1 MAKNR
6 EFYRG
11 QKKRRNYALIPFVVG
26 LALVMLVVVAFYGLQ
41 KYVVIT
47 KDGVDVVLPG
57 EEGQSGALLPG
68 EEPAAPEDGQ
78 NSKLRE
84 FEAVP
89 TDLIFDEPDYSRVTA
104 RAGRSAK
111 PLRAIYIAAEDVN
124 RDNLLAR
131 ADQLNS
137 GNALVLEMKPRSGYL
152 LWVSQAEQAQKYTL
166 YVENQLT
173 ANMDAMIRELR
184 SYAEE
189 AEKEIWLVAQISCC
203 VDGLLATR
211 APDFA
216 LRTASGADYADETGY
231 WLDPY
236 NPELRKYII
245 ELVRELYDLG
255 FDEVILA
262 DVMHPVPE
270 TKEGETPMTFLYTRE
285 MSAAPSPINAIC
297 GFALYLANQLE
308 DRPEGKL
315 LSIYLDTPRSLVRY
329 DEGTGQNGV
338 LFFKLY
344 DRIYYRTDRY
354 TYTYNFND
362 IEGNVTLGSANDRFV
377 PVVINYL
384 PDNSSWVYIED
395 LPEETD

>member
-11 QKKRRNYALIPFVVG
+11 QKKRRNYALIPFVIG
-26 LALVMLVVVAFYGLQ
+26 LALITLIVVAFYGLQ

-47 KDGVDVVLPG
+47 KDGVQIVMPWDEPEAEVD
-57 EEGQSGALLPG
+57 EEGH
-68 EEPAAPEDGQ
+68 EI
-78 NSKLRE
+78 RE
-84 FEAVP
+84 FEEVE
-89 TDLIFDEPDYSRVTA
+89 TQLVFDEPDYSRITA
-104 RAGRSAK
+104 RAGRKAQ
-111 PLRAIYIAAEDVN
+111 PMRAIYIAAEDVN
-124 RDNLLAR
+124 RENLLRR
-131 ADQLNS
+131 AEQLNS

-152 LWVSQAEQAQKYTL
+152 LWVSNTELAQQYSLSVVNELTSDMPGMLQELRDYAAEQDK
-166 YVENQLT
+166 
-173 ANMDAMIRELR
+173 D
-184 SYAEE
+184 
-189 AEKEIWLVAQISCC
+189 IWLVAQISCC

-211 APDFA
+211 TTDFA
-216 LRTASGADYADETGY
+216 LRTASGADYVDETGY

-236 NPELRKYII
+236 NAVLRRYIVA
-245 ELVRELYDLG
+245 LVQELYDMG

-270 TKEGETPMTFLYTRE
+270 TREGETPVFIYTRE

-297 GFALYLANQLE
+297 GFALYAANQLE
-308 DRPEGKL
+308 EREDGKL

-354 TYTYNFND
+354 TYTYNYTD
-362 IEGNVTLGSANDRFV
+362 IENSVTIGSPHDRFV

-384 PDNSSWVYIED
+384 PENSSWVYIED
-395 LPEETD
+395 LPEETE

>member
-11 QKKRRNYALIPFVVG
+11 QKKRRNYALIPFVIG
-26 LALVMLVVVAFYGLQ
+26 LALITLIVVAFYGLQ

-47 KDGVDVVLPG
+47 KDGVQIVMPWEEQETEVD
-57 EEGQSGALLPG
+57 EEGH
-68 EEPAAPEDGQ
+68 EI
-78 NSKLRE
+78 RE
-84 FEAVP
+84 FEEVE
-89 TDLIFDEPDYSRVTA
+89 TQLVFDEPDYSRITA
-104 RAGRSAK
+104 RAGRKAR
-111 PLRAIYIAAEDVN
+111 PMRAIYIAAEDVN
-124 RDNLLAR
+124 RENLLRR
-131 ADQLNS
+131 AEQLNS

-152 LWVSQAEQAQKYTL
+152 LWVSDTELAQQYSLSVVNELTSDMPGMLQELRDYAAEQDK
-166 YVENQLT
+166 
-173 ANMDAMIRELR
+173 D
-184 SYAEE
+184 
-189 AEKEIWLVAQISCC
+189 IWLVAQISCC

-211 APDFA
+211 TTDFA
-216 LRTASGADYADETGY
+216 LRTASGADYVDETGY

-236 NPELRKYII
+236 NAVLRRYIVA
-245 ELVRELYDLG
+245 LVQELYDMG

-270 TKEGETPMTFLYTRE
+270 TREGETPVFIYTRE

-297 GFALYLANQLE
+297 GFALYAANQLE
-308 DRPEGKL
+308 EREDGKL

-344 DRIYYRTDRY
+344 DRVYYRTDRY
-354 TYTYNFND
+354 TYTYNYSD
-362 IEGNVTLGSANDRFV
+362 IEPNVTIGSAKDRFV

-384 PDNSSWVYIED
+384 PDNTSWVYIED
-395 LPEETD
+395 LPEETE

>member
-11 QKKRRNYALIPFVVG
+11 QKKKRNFALIPFVVG
-26 LALVMLVVVAFYGLQ
+26 LALIALVVVAFYGLQ

-47 KDGVDVVLPG
+47 KDGVQVVLPG
-57 EEGQSGALLPG
+57 EEQEKPLD
-68 EEPAAPEDGQ
+68 PESSQ
-78 NSKLRE
+78 ERE
-84 FEAVP
+84 FASVP
-89 TDLIFDEPDYSRVTA
+89 VDLIFDEPDYSRITA
-104 RAGRSAK
+104 RAGRQAK
-111 PLRAIYIAAEDVN
+111 PMRAIYIAAEDVN
-124 RDNLLAR
+124 RENLLKR
-131 ADQLNS
+131 AEQLNS

-152 LWVSQAEQAQKYTL
+152 LWVSDTELAQQYSLSVVNELTSDMPGMLQELRDYAAEQDK
-166 YVENQLT
+166 
-173 ANMDAMIRELR
+173 D
-184 SYAEE
+184 
-189 AEKEIWLVAQISCC
+189 IWLVAQISCC

-211 APDFA
+211 TTDFA
-216 LRTASGADYADETGY
+216 LRTASGADYVDETGY

-236 NPELRKYII
+236 NAVLRRYIVA
-245 ELVRELYDLG
+245 LVQELYDMG

-270 TKEGETPMTFLYTRE
+270 TREGETPVFIYTRE

-297 GFALYLANQLE
+297 GFALYVANQLE
-308 DRPEGKL
+308 DRPEGRQ
-315 LSIYLDTPRSLVRY
+315 LSIYLDTARSLVRY

-354 TYTYNFND
+354 TYTYNYTD
-362 IEGNVTLGSANDRFV
+362 IESNVTLGNPHDRFV

-384 PDNSSWVYIED
+384 PDNTSWVYIED
-395 LPEETD
+395 LPETTE

>member
-6 EFYRG
+6 EFYKG
-11 QKKRRNYALIPFVVG
+11 QRKRRNYALIPFVVG
-26 LALVMLVVVAFYGLQ
+26 LALIMVMVVAFYGLQ

-47 KDGVDVVLPG
+47 KDGVQVVLPG
-57 EEGQSGALLPG
+57 QEASSPIDADG
-68 EEPAAPEDGQ
+68 ERQ
-78 NSKLRE
+78 RE
-84 FEAVP
+84 FQSVP
-89 TDLIFDEPDYSRVTA
+89 VDLIFDEPDYSRITA
-104 RAGRSAK
+104 RAGRTAK
-111 PLRAIYIAAEDVN
+111 PMRAIYIAAEDVN
-124 RDNLLAR
+124 RENLLKR
-131 ADQLNS
+131 AEQLNS

-152 LWVSQAEQAQKYTL
+152 LWTSQTDLALAYSLSVQNE
-166 YVENQLT
+166 LT
-173 ANMDAMIRELR
+173 ADMAGMLQELR
-184 SYAEE
+184 DYGTEQD
-189 AEKEIWLVAQISCC
+189 KEIWLVAQISCC

-211 APDFA
+211 TTDYA
-216 LRTASGADYADETGY
+216 LRTENGSDYVDDTGY

-236 NPELRKYII
+236 NADLRRYII
-245 ELVRELYDLG
+245 ELTNELYDIG

-262 DVMHPVPE
+262 DVMHPVPVV
-270 TKEGETPMTFLYTRE
+270 KEGQNPPSFLYTRE

-297 GFALYLANQLE
+297 GFALYVANQME
-308 DRPEGKL
+308 ERDGKL

-354 TYTYNFND
+354 TYTYNYTD
-362 IEGNVTLGSANDRFV
+362 IEGNVTLGNPHDRFV

-395 LPEETD
+395 LPEGTE